1 MVVNVDMVVFAGI
14 NMSSSSMSW
23 NFKKNCIINIVVYIY
38 IYLYQVNI

>member
-14 NMSSSSMSW
+14 NMPSSSMSW
-23 NFKKNCIINIVVYIY
+23 NFKKNCINIVVYIY